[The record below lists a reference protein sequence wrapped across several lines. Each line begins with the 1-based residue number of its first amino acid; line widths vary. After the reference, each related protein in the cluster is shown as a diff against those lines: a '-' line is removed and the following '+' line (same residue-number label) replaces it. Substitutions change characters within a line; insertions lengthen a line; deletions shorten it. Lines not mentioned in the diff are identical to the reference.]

1 MEINPNM
8 FSEEIIFDNI
18 NIVKSSIEKLSEKEK
33 ANLGVDTEFGTV
45 MHNIK
50 EQIMKTN
57 IAVNI
62 NIDEIKAV
70 FIVDFYFKIKNL
82 NKFCNIN
89 EKNQIVFSPSL
100 LDTLLDLSYGTM
112 RGIVFEK
119 LYKINN
125 MRTIILPLMDFTKRK
140 R

>member
-1 MEINPNM
+1 
-8 FSEEIIFDNI
+8 
-18 NIVKSSIEKLSEKEK
+18 
-33 ANLGVDTEFGTV
+33 
-45 MHNIK
+45 
-50 EQIMKTN
+50 MKTN

-62 NIDEIKAV
+62 NIDEVKTV

-89 EKNQIVFSPSL
+89 EKNQIVFSPWL

-125 MRTIILPLMDFTKRK
+125 TRTIILPLMDFTKRK

>member
-1 MEINPNM
+1 M
-8 FSEEIIFDNI
+8 FSEEIIFNNI
-18 NIVKSSIEKLSEKEK
+18 NIVKSSIEKLSEQEK

-70 FIVDFYFKIKNL
+70 FIVDFYFKINNL
-82 NKFCNIN
+82 NKFCNVN
-89 EKNQIVFSPSL
+89 EKNKIVFSTSL
-100 LDTLLDLSYGTM
+100 LDTLLDLSYSTM

-125 MRTIILPLMDFTKRK
+125 MRAIILPLMDFRKRK